1 MGILHR
7 TTLTLFR
14 WPMINILWVEIGLE
28 RVKIRIIC
36 DCIYRH
42 SVGIFSPL
50 NKENTCNAKY
60 KF

>member
-14 WPMINILWVEIGLE
+14 WPMINILWVEIGFE

-42 SVGIFSPL
+42 SVGICPPL
-50 NKENTCNAKY
+50 NKENNEKY